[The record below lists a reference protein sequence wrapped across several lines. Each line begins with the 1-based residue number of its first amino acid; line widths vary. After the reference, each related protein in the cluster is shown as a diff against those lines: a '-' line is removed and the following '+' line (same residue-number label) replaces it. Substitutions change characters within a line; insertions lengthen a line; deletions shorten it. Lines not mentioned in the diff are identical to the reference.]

1 MMSCFYFTLKSR
13 KYQMFLSLD
22 KTRRGHL
29 DIGEIGQGKGIARL
43 KVAIATLG
51 CKVNQY
57 ESAGIH
63 EALERRGL
71 DIVTFDQPADYY
83 VINTCTVTNRSDIES
98 RRLIRRAARA
108 NPQAQI
114 IVTGCYA
121 KLAADD
127 LRKMPGVALV
137 TDQKAMIPEAIAAAK
152 PLEGIVLPN
161 LADFP
166 PDFSGLKPVRFYG
179 HTRAF
184 LKIQDGCNSR
194 CRYCIVPF
202 ARGPSCSVPERD
214 VLNRIDELSR
224 AGFREIVLT
233 GIHLGAYGADLTPP
247 TDLFSIVKFV
257 SDHRTVERL
266 RLSSIEPMEITD
278 SLIALFEHSRILCR
292 HLHIPLQSGD
302 NGILNRMGRPY
313 DSAFFAHLLKK
324 IWRAV
329 PDLAVGLDV
338 MVGFPGEDEQ
348 AFERTIQFIADSPV
362 AYLHVFPYSERPGTE
377 AATLSG
383 KVTDREKTSRAERM
397 RSLGKRKRTAFAQR
411 FLGEKMAVLVEGKP
425 DRKTGLWKGFS
436 GNYIPVMLED
446 GDVTLVNQIVQ
457 VRADRCQDG
466 KLYGRIVDA

>member
-1 MMSCFYFTLKSR
+1 M
-13 KYQMFLSLD
+13 
-22 KTRRGHL
+22 
-29 DIGEIGQGKGIARL
+29 KGIFRL
-43 KVAIATLG
+43 KVAVATLG

-57 ESAGIH
+57 ESAGILD
-63 EALERRGL
+63 ALEKQGV
-71 DIVTFDQPADYY
+71 DVVSFDQPADYY

-108 NPQAQI
+108 NPGAQI

-137 TDQKAMIPEAIAAAK
+137 TDQKAMIAEAIATAA
-152 PLEGIVLPN
+152 PLTEIALQA
-161 LADFP
+161 LAPGLSDL
-166 PDFSGLKPVRFYG
+166 SALKPIRFFG

-184 LKIQDGCNSR
+184 LKIQDGCNGR
-194 CRYCIVPF
+194 CRYCIIPL
-202 ARGPSCSVPERD
+202 ARGASRSVPERD
-214 VLNRIDELSR
+214 VIDHIDKLR
-224 AGFREIVLT
+224 HAGYREIVLT

-247 TDLFSIVKFV
+247 TDLFSIVKTLC
-257 SDHRTVERL
+257 DDRAVERL
-266 RLSSIEPMEITD
+266 RLSSIEPLEITD
-278 SLIALFEHSRILCR
+278 PLIALFQHSEALCR

-302 NGILNRMGRPY
+302 DGILKRMGRPY
-313 DSAFFAHLLKK
+313 APGFFVHLLEK

-329 PDLAVGLDV
+329 PDMAVGLDV

-348 AFERTIQFIADSPV
+348 AFERTLHFIAALPV

-383 KVTDREKTSRAERM
+383 KVTDREKTSRAQRM

-411 FLGEKMAVLVEGKP
+411 FIGQKMAVLVEGKP

-436 GNYIPVMLED
+436 GNYIPAILED
-446 GDVTLVNQIVQ
+446 GDVSLVNRIVQ

-466 KLYGRIVDA
+466 QLHGRIVDV

>member
-1 MMSCFYFTLKSR
+1 
-13 KYQMFLSLD
+13 MFLSLD
-22 KTRRGHL
+22 KTRRGRL
-29 DIGEIGQGKGIARL
+29 DIGEIRQWKGIARL

-57 ESAGIH
+57 ESAGIL
-63 EALERRGL
+63 EALERRGF
-71 DIVTFDQPADYY
+71 DIVTFD
-83 VINTCTVTNRSDIES
+83 TCTVTGRSDVQS
-98 RRLIRRAARA
+98 RQLIRRAART
-108 NPQAQI
+108 NPRAQI

-127 LRKMPGVALV
+127 LKKMPGVALV
-137 TDQKAMIPEAIAAAK
+137 TDQKAMIPEAIAAEK
-152 PLEGIVLPN
+152 PLEGIVLS
-161 LADFP
+161 DTTHSS
-166 PDFSGLKPVRFYG
+166 PDLSSLKPVRFYG

-202 ARGPSCSVPERD
+202 ARGQSCSVPERE

-233 GIHLGAYGADLTPP
+233 GIHLGAYGVDLTPP
-247 TDLFSIVKFV
+247 TDLFSIVKAV
-257 SDHRTVERL
+257 SDHRAVERL
-266 RLSSIEPMEITD
+266 RMSSIEPMEITD
-278 SLIALFEHSRILCR
+278 SLIALFEHSKILCR

-302 NGILNRMGRPY
+302 DGILNRMGRPY
-313 DSAFFAHLLKK
+313 DPGFFAHLLKK

-348 AFERTIQFIADSPV
+348 AFDRTIQFIMDSPV

-377 AATLSG
+377 AAAMSG
-383 KVTDREKTSRAERM
+383 KVSAADKKDRAERM
-397 RSLGKRKRTAFAQR
+397 RNIGKRKRTAFAQR
-411 FLGEKMAVLVEGKP
+411 FIGQKMAVLVEGKP

-436 GNYIPVMLED
+436 DNYIPVILEA
-446 GDVTLVNQIVQ
+446 GDVTLVNKIVQ
-457 VRADRCQDG
+457 VRADRFKDG
-466 KLYGRIVDA
+466 KLHGRIVDV

>member
-1 MMSCFYFTLKSR
+1 M
-13 KYQMFLSLD
+13 
-22 KTRRGHL
+22 
-29 DIGEIGQGKGIARL
+29 

-57 ESAGIH
+57 ESAGIL
-63 EALERRGL
+63 EALEGRGF

-83 VINTCTVTNRSDIES
+83 VINTCTVTGRSDVQS
-98 RRLIRRAARA
+98 RQLIRRAART
-108 NPQAQI
+108 NPRAQI

-152 PLEGIVLPN
+152 QLEGIVLPD
-161 LADFP
+161 ATHSS
-166 PDFSGLKPVRFYG
+166 PDLSSLKPVRFDG
-179 HTRAF
+179 HIRAF

-202 ARGPSCSVPERD
+202 ARGPSRSIPERE

-247 TDLFSIVKFV
+247 TDLLTIVKAV
-257 SDHRTVERL
+257 SDHRAVERL

-278 SLIALFEHSRILCR
+278 SLIALFEHSKILCR

-302 NGILNRMGRPY
+302 DGILNRMGRPY
-313 DSAFFAHLLKK
+313 DSAFFTHLLKK
-324 IWRAV
+324 IRRAV

-348 AFERTIQFIADSPV
+348 AFNRTIQFIMDSPV

-377 AATLSG
+377 AAAMSG
-383 KVTDREKTSRAERM
+383 KISDADKKDRAERM
-397 RSLGKRKRTAFAQR
+397 RNIGKRKRTAFAQR
-411 FLGEKMAVLVEGKP
+411 FIGEKMAVLVEGKS
-425 DRKTGLWKGFS
+425 DRGTGLWKGFS
-436 GNYIPVMLED
+436 GNYIPVILED

-457 VRADRCQDG
+457 VRADRCQDE
-466 KLYGRIVDA
+466 KLHGRIVDV

>member
-1 MMSCFYFTLKSR
+1 M
-13 KYQMFLSLD
+13 
-22 KTRRGHL
+22 
-29 DIGEIGQGKGIARL
+29 IGIARL

-57 ESAGIH
+57 ESAGIL
-63 EALERRGL
+63 EALEGRGF

-83 VINTCTVTNRSDIES
+83 VINTCTVTGRSDVQS
-98 RRLIRRAARA
+98 RQLIRRAART
-108 NPQAQI
+108 NPRAQI

-127 LRKMPGVALV
+127 LRKMSGVALV

-152 PLEGIVLPN
+152 PLEGIVLSD
-161 LADFP
+161 AIHSS
-166 PDFSGLKPVRFYG
+166 PDLSSLKPVRFHG

-202 ARGPSCSVPERD
+202 ARGPSCSVPETE
-214 VLNRIDELSR
+214 VISRIDELSR

-233 GIHLGAYGADLTPP
+233 GIHLGAYGTDLFPP
-247 TDLFSIVKFV
+247 TDLVSIVKTV
-257 SDHRTVERL
+257 TDHRAVERL

-278 SLIALFEHSRILCR
+278 SLIAIFEHSGILCR

-302 NGILNRMGRPY
+302 DGILRRMGRPY
-313 DSAFFAHLLKK
+313 DSAFFAYLLEK

-329 PDLAVGLDV
+329 PDMAVGLDV

-377 AATLSG
+377 AAAMSG
-383 KVTDREKTSRAERM
+383 KVSAADKKDRAERM
-397 RSLGKRKRTAFAQR
+397 RNIGKRKRLAYAQR
-411 FLGEKMAVLVEGKP
+411 FIGKKVAVLVEGKP
-425 DRKTGLWKGFS
+425 DRVTGLWKGFS
-436 GNYIPVMLED
+436 SNYIPVILKD
-446 GDVTLVNQIVQ
+446 GDISRVNQIVQ
-457 VRADRCQDG
+457 VRADDCQDG
-466 KLYGRIVDA
+466 KLHGRIVDV

>member
-1 MMSCFYFTLKSR
+1 MMTCSYFTLKCGE
-13 KYQMFLSLD
+13 YQMFLSLD
-22 KTRRGHL
+22 KTRRGRL
-29 DIGEIGQGKGIARL
+29 DVGEICQGKEIVRL

-57 ESAGIH
+57 ESAGIL

-71 DIVTFDQPADYY
+71 DVVTFDQPADYY
-83 VINTCTVTNRSDIES
+83 IINTCTVTARSDVQS
-98 RRLIRRAARA
+98 RQLIRRAART
-108 NPQAQI
+108 NPRAQI

-127 LRKMPGVALV
+127 LRKIPGVALV

-152 PLEGIVLPN
+152 PMEGIVLPD
-161 LADFP
+161 ATHSS
-166 PDFSGLKPVRFYG
+166 PDLSSLKPVRFDG

-202 ARGPSCSVPERD
+202 ARGPSRSVPERE

-247 TDLFSIVKFV
+247 TDLLTIVKTV
-257 SDHRTVERL
+257 SDHRAVERL

-302 NGILNRMGRPY
+302 DDILNRMGRPY
-313 DSAFFAHLLKK
+313 DSAFFAHLLEK
-324 IWRAV
+324 IWRAL
-329 PDLAVGLDV
+329 PDMAVGLDV

-348 AFERTIQFIADSPV
+348 AFERTLQFIADSPV

-377 AATLSG
+377 AAEMSG
-383 KVTDREKTSRAERM
+383 KVSDADKKDRAERM
-397 RSLGKRKRTAFAQR
+397 RNIGKRKRTAFAQR

-425 DRKTGLWKGFS
+425 DRKIGLWKGFS

-466 KLYGRIVDA
+466 KLYGRLVDV